1 MKAANERNMW
11 LEADN
16 EKLTWQLKEM
26 QRMSD
31 QTEEKAKRE
40 IAAARAATQMIKFK
54 LEKWV
59 K

>member
-1 MKAANERNMW
+1 
-11 LEADN
+11 
-16 EKLTWQLKEM
+16 M

-54 LEKWV
+54 LEK
-59 K
+59 